1 MNKKKFF
8 QIISIVISLVIIV
21 ISVVSL
27 LVNKKEI
34 IIKKLKTN
42 YHESNT
48 IEDLYSLCDVLLYT
62 DHYEDIKHYY
72 YELLTTPDKYKVF
85 ENEMK
90 SKNIN
95 STVEVYNNLFW
106 VEYIFAFVNT
116 DGSEKLLSNTEELFS
131 LFCTG
136 DEVVYQSLYI
146 CITMPQVNNTS
157 TEIYHLNKVL
167 NACAE
172 YATVTDKIYIYTLES
187 QLYRD
192 ILFEKEA
199 DEMRDKAKELKTTNQ
214 DKTGDGS
221 MSRSEQS

>member
-1 MNKKKFF
+1 MNKKKLF
-8 QIISIVISLVIIV
+8 QILSIILSLAVIVVSAISII
-21 ISVVSL
+21 
-27 LVNKKEI
+27 VNKEEI
-34 IIKKLKTN
+34 VIKKLKTN
-42 YHESNT
+42 YHRSNS
-48 IEDLYSLCDVLLYT
+48 IEDLYLLCDVLMYT
-62 DHYEDIKHYY
+62 DHYEDIKYY
-72 YELLTTPDKYKVF
+72 YYVLLTDPNKYKAF
-85 ENEMK
+85 ENELK

-116 DGSEKLLSNTEELFS
+116 DASEKLLSNTEELFT

-136 DEVVYQSLYI
+136 DEVVYQSLYV
-146 CITMPQVNNTS
+146 CVTMPQVNNTS

-172 YATVTDKIYIYTLES
+172 YATVEDKIYIYTLES

-199 DEMRDKAKELKTTNQ
+199 DAMRDKAKILANNQ
-214 DKTGDGS
+214 
-221 MSRSEQS
+221 

>member
-1 MNKKKFF
+1 MDKKKLF

-21 ISVVSL
+21 VSVVSL
-27 LVNKKEI
+27 LMNKEEI

-42 YHESNT
+42 YHESNS
-48 IEDLYSLCDVLLYT
+48 IEDLYLLCDVLLYT

-72 YELLTTPDKYKVF
+72 YELLTTPDKYKAF
-85 ENEMK
+85 ENEIK

-146 CITMPQVNNTS
+146 YITMPQVNNTS

-167 NACAE
+167 DACAE

-199 DEMRDKAKELKTTNQ
+199 DAMRDKAKKLEQ
-214 DKTGDGS
+214 DRARQGQSGDAS
-221 MSRSEQS
+221 VIEP